1 MNLGTVHTTI
11 ENHIA
16 TVVFFHPASNS
27 FPSALLEKLSN
38 EFSDLSSNTDVKVIV
53 LKSQGEKA
61 FCAGASFDELLSI
74 KSKEEGIAFF
84 MGFANLINAMR
95 ECSKLIIGCVQGK
108 AVGGGVGLVA
118 ACDYVIAS
126 EAASIKLSEFFIG
139 IGAFVIEPAVT
150 RKIGKAAFCQLSL
163 EATEWHSA
171 KWAQEKNLYAKV
183 TKDQA
188 LMSNEAY
195 LLAEQLAGYNPQ
207 ALKEMKKVFWDGTE
221 NWDAVLKD
229 RASISG
235 DLVLSDFTK
244 EALSKFKK

>member
-16 TVVFFHPASNS
+16 TVAFFHPASNS
-27 FPSALLEKLSN
+27 FPSALLEELSN
-38 EFSDLSSNTDVKVIV
+38 EFSALHNNAGVKVIV
-53 LKSQGEKA
+53 LKSEGDKA
-61 FCAGASFDELLSI
+61 FCAGASFEELLSI
-74 KSKEEGIAFF
+74 NSKQQGIAFF
-84 MGFANLINAMR
+84 MGFANLINEMR
-95 ECSKLIIGCVQGK
+95 KCSKLIIGCVQGK
-108 AVGGGVGLVA
+108 TVGGGVGLAA

-183 TKDQA
+183 TENQV
-188 LMSNEAY
+188 LMSKEAY
-195 LLAEQLAGYNPQ
+195 RLAEQLAGYNPQ
-207 ALKEMKKVFWDGTE
+207 ALKEMKKVFWEGTE

-244 EALSKFKK
+244 EALTKFKK